1 MKIGGAAMLDDH
13 ISRLINVC
21 QNKSEGTSRESPS
34 SIDNVMEI
42 VRALPGVD
50 TKFAI
55 EASDVLMKRSCREMF
70 INFKKP
76 ESQLQWLQGMIWNQK
91 K

>member
-1 MKIGGAAMLDDH
+1 MLDDH

-21 QNKSEGTSRESPS
+21 QNKSAGASQESPS

-50 TKFAI
+50 STFMVQ
-55 EASDVLMKRSCREMF
+55 ASYVLMERSRRKMF
-70 INFKKP
+70 LNCKEP
-76 ESQLQWLQGMIWNQK
+76 ESQLQWLQGMIWSQK

>member
-1 MKIGGAAMLDDH
+1 MLDDH

-21 QNKSEGTSRESPS
+21 QNKSASASQESPS

-42 VRALPGVD
+42 VKALPGVD
-50 TKFAI
+50 STFMVQ
-55 EASDVLMKRSCREMF
+55 ASYVLMERSRREMF
-70 INFKKP
+70 LNFKEP
-76 ESQLQWLQGMIWNQK
+76 ESQLQWLQGMIWSQK

>member
-1 MKIGGAAMLDDH
+1 MLDDH

-21 QNKSEGTSRESPS
+21 QNKSAGASQESPS

-42 VRALPGVD
+42 VKALPGVD
-50 TKFAI
+50 STFMVQ
-55 EASDVLMKRSCREMF
+55 ASYVLMERSRREMF
-70 INFKKP
+70 LNFKEP
-76 ESQLQWLQGMIWNQK
+76 ESQLQWLQGMIWSQK

>member
-1 MKIGGAAMLDDH
+1 MLDDH

-21 QNKSEGTSRESPS
+21 QNKSAGTSQETPS

-50 TKFAI
+50 STFMVQ
-55 EASDVLMKRSCREMF
+55 ASYVLMERSRREMF
-70 INFKKP
+70 LNFKEP
-76 ESQLQWLQGMIWNQK
+76 ESQLQWLQGMI
-91 K
+91 